1 MIKDLARSQSII
13 ENKPGRSAD
22 LMSLEADYSLIH
34 QQTGWEPRVG
44 LEDGLKRTIH
54 WYRQLI

>member
-1 MIKDLARSQSII
+1 MIKDLAGSRSTI
-13 ENKPGRSAD
+13 ENQPGRSAD

-34 QQTGWEPRVG
+34 QQTGWEPKVG
-44 LEDGLKRTIH
+44 LEAGLKRTIQ